1 MKRRQLFA
9 ERKEEHSREKQ
20 KHVQRPGV
28 GIELEI
34 LGTAR
39 PGLAGM

>member
-1 MKRRQLFA
+1 MKRRQLF
-9 ERKEEHSREKQ
+9 EKPKEEHSREKH
-20 KHVQRPGV
+20 KHVQGPGV